1 MLKDLIDLY
10 SQLETKEVNKEE
22 LRQRLD
28 LMNSLLNDIKD
39 KFTQE
44 SMEALEAEIAKA
56 TTILE
61 KEDATQE
68 EVDSTLVKLNDAY
81 KALQIKEETTNEVD
95 TSVLE
100 RFIQK
105 LNVKLEEIQMDKMDI
120 FIEA

>member
-44 SMEALEAEIAKA
+44 SMEALEAEIAKG